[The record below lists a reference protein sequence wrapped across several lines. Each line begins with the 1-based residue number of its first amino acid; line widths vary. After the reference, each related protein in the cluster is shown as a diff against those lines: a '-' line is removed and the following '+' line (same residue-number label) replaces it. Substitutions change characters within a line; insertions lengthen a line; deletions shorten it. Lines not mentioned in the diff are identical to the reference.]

1 MKTIAKT
8 FVLFLLTANLFAQTT
23 YNYNDI
29 FFLDEN
35 DGWILGTNGNLWKTT
50 NTGIT
55 WEHIYN
61 NDINGGIGLQ
71 FTSSTTG
78 WMTKQSELFTTSDG
92 GYTWR
97 IVFTNPYT
105 LNHLN
110 SYFINDSV
118 GFIAS
123 DSALEKSTLFRT
135 TDEGDNWIVLTDT
148 LIGFI
153 TPYFFSENLGFIVCK
168 DGDGTRVFKTTDL
181 GNIWNQSNEC
191 FSYLDGCNFGP
202 IQMLNENEGY
212 MAHHWVTTFAVTS
225 ILKTTNGGN
234 TWEGGGFSNPIF
246 NFGVKDIN
254 YLSFQNGWVTTNNK
268 NIFRT
273 TSAGVSWDTLQRAT
287 TLDDVIKNIEF
298 FNSNISYGISSNHI
312 YYTNDGWVTY
322 SIVDSIVTNVENPGT
337 IPNEFTL
344 YQNYPNPFNPTT
356 VISYQ
361 LPVSGNV
368 TLKIYDLLGREVA
381 VLVDENKPAGK
392 YEVEF
397 NAFGLSSGA
406 YYYQL
411 IDGDKIEIKKMI
423 LLR

>member
-8 FVLFLLTANLFAQTT
+8 FVLFLLTANLFAQTS
-23 YNYNDI
+23 YNYTNI

-35 DGWILGTNGNLWKTT
+35 NGWILGTNGNLWKTT

-61 NDINGGIGLQ
+61 NDINGGTGLQ
-71 FTSSTTG
+71 FTSPTTG
-78 WMTKQSELFTTSDG
+78 WLTKHSELFTTSDG
-92 GYTWR
+92 GFTWR
-97 IVFTNPYT
+97 VVFNNPYT
-105 LNHLN
+105 VNSSS

-148 LIGFI
+148 LIGSV
-153 TPYFFSENLGFIVCK
+153 TSYYFNESLGFIVCY
-168 DGDGTRVFKTTDL
+168 DFHQTSVFKTTDL
-181 GNIWNQSNEC
+181 GNTWTHINEC
-191 FSYLDGCNFGP
+191 GSLDGCNFGP
-202 IQMLNENEGY
+202 IQMLTENEGY
-212 MAHHWVTTFAVTS
+212 LAYHWVSVFPVTS

-234 TWEGGGFSNPIF
+234 TWEGNLTPYF
-246 NFGVKDIN
+246 NFGVTDFN
-254 YLSFQNGWVTTNNK
+254 YLSLQNGWITTNNR

-273 TSAGVSWDTLQRAT
+273 TNAGAAWDTLQNPL
-287 TLDDVIKNIEF
+287 TLNEVINNFEF
-298 FNSNISYGISSNHI
+298 FNSNISYGISLNHI
-312 YYTNDGWVTY
+312 YFTNDGWVTY
-322 SIVDSIVTNVENPGT
+322 SIVDSIVTNVDNQHSLET
-337 IPNEFTL
+337 QFIL

-361 LPVSGNV
+361 IPVSGNV
-368 TLKIYDLLGREVA
+368 NLKVYDLLGREVV

-397 NAFGLSSGA
+397 DASQISSGV
-406 YYYQL
+406 YYYKLTAGDFIQTNKMVL
-411 IDGDKIEIKKMI
+411 I
-423 LLR
+423 R

>member
-1 MKTIAKT
+1 MKTTAKT

-23 YNYNDI
+23 YNYNNI
-29 FFLDEN
+29 FFIDEKH
-35 DGWILGTNGNLWKTT
+35 GWILGTNGNLWKTT

-61 NDINGGIGLQ
+61 NDINDGIGLQ
-71 FTSSTTG
+71 FTSPTTG
-78 WMTKQSELFTTSDG
+78 WITKQYELFTTSDG

-97 IVFTNPYT
+97 IVFTNPY
-105 LNHLN
+105 NVNPSN

-123 DSALEKSTLFRT
+123 DSALVKSTLFRT
-135 TDEGDNWIVLTDT
+135 TDAGDNWIVLTDT
-148 LIGFI
+148 LIGI
-153 TPYFFSENLGFIVCK
+153 TTPYFFSENLGLILCN
-168 DGDGTRVFKTTDL
+168 DGNQASVFKTTDL
-181 GNIWNQSNEC
+181 GNNWMLSNEC
-191 FSYLDGCNFGP
+191 GSVDGCGYGP

-212 MAHHWVTTFAVTS
+212 LAYHWVNVFGVTS

-246 NFGVKDIN
+246 NFGVKDFN

-273 TSAGVSWDTLQRAT
+273 TDAGAAWDTLQRPT
-287 TLDDVIKNIEF
+287 TLDEVIKNIEF

-312 YYTNDGWVTY
+312 YFTSDGWVTY
-322 SIVDSIVTNVENPGT
+322 SVVDSIVTNVENPGT

-356 VISYQ
+356 VISYH

-392 YEVEF
+392 YQINF
-397 NAFGLSSGA
+397 NASELASGV

-411 IDGDKIEIKKMI
+411 KNGNFIQIKKMVLI
-423 LLR
+423 Q